1 MITVSR
7 TLPINAGRP
16 AGEPPLTRHQVWQ
29 GLVMKAENPVPF
41 VATMDACRIVER
53 TANGLVRDCDSRGE
67 TMRERITYY
76 PMEKVE
82 FVRLKSKAMGTILN
96 EIVDDPRD
104 GLSLRFTFSLE
115 PEGIVPGSAEEKA
128 FAEDIGKTYL
138 NAVNTTIATLR
149 QLVREGALAAE

>member
-16 AGEPPLTRHQVWQ
+16 AGEPPLTRRQVWQ

-41 VATMDACRIVER
+41 VESMDACRIVER
-53 TANGLVRDCDSRGE
+53 TADGLVRDCDSRGE
-67 TMRERITYY
+67 TMRERITYT

-115 PEGIVPGSAEEKA
+115 PEGIAPGSAEEKA
-128 FAEDIGKTYL
+128 FAQDIGKSYL

-149 QLVREGALAAE
+149 RLVREGALAAE